1 MKQRRTVGLKDRSPL
16 PVLHFGAGR
25 GTRLGLAAYEEFNS
39 SSPGTLMPTFVDAQ
53 PGTALAMVAEARER
67 GIPAQALEAR
77 VADVIDQLPT
87 SEQTA
92 CVVVALDHG
101 EPIAEIIEHTPPAIY
116 VIGTLVIKIPSG
128 PLYGLSFCL
137 GPHDLEERR
146 SVAQLFRRIAAITLP
161 RGSSATFG
169 ELGELGDRAGE
180 PFLRAA
186 LAHRMAG
193 ILRKTI
199 ARLRPEVSPLE
210 LTVDLGETAMPV
222 FVVDGSDGETDPA
235 RLAAATLERVARPV
249 LRGEPFAIA
258 ELLDDDMIRFHIC
271 RLRGDGLVIVD
282 GGSQFDAD
290 GVDRDL
296 VANRAQMALARAET
310 NTLSPTRPVL
320 TTD

>member
-1 MKQRRTVGLKDRSPL
+1 MKPRRTVATKDRSPL

-25 GTRLGLAAYEEFNS
+25 GTRLGLAAYEEFNA
-39 SSPGTLMPTFVDAQ
+39 SSPWTLMPTFVDAQ
-53 PGTALAMVAEARER
+53 PGTALAMVHEARDR

-77 VADVIDQLPT
+77 VEDVIEQLPT

-101 EPIAEIIEHTPPAIY
+101 EPIAAIIEHTPPTIF
-116 VIGTLVIKIPSG
+116 VLGTLVLKIPG
-128 PLYGLSFCL
+128 GLLYGLSFCL
-137 GPHDLEERR
+137 GPHDLDERR
-146 SVAQLFRRIAAITLP
+146 SIARLFRQIGAVTLP
-161 RGSSATFG
+161 RGSTATFG
-169 ELGELGDRAGE
+169 ELGDLGDRAGE

-186 LAHRMAG
+186 LARRTAG

-222 FVVDGSDGETDPA
+222 FVVEQGGTAVDPTA
-235 RLAAATLERVARPV
+235 LAAATIERIARPV

-258 ELLDDDMIRFHIC
+258 ELLDNDVIRFHLC
-271 RLRGDGLVIVD
+271 RLRGDGQVIVE
-282 GGSQFDAD
+282 GASRFDAD
-290 GVDRDL
+290 AIAREL
-296 VANRAQMALARAET
+296 VAARAQTALARAET
-310 NTLSPTRPVL
+310 NTLSATQPVL